1 LAKDNSTRMT
11 SRKQETAPHLGKS
24 SLQMEEEAKPNR
36 VVIIRAGIAGLAAA
50 RELVT
55 RGYVL

>member
-1 LAKDNSTRMT
+1 
-11 SRKQETAPHLGKS
+11 
-24 SLQMEEEAKPNR
+24 MEEEAKPNR